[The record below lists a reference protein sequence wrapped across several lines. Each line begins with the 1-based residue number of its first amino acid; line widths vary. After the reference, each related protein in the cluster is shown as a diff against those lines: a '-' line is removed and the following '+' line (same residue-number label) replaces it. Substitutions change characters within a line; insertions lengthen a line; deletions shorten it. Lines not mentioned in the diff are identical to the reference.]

1 MKKMINIISIII
13 IVIFIL
19 SLIIIS
25 AVAGMYTYMAG
36 KNMGDPDSDSYIVP
50 ITIEA
55 EINGNSVKYKVIYEG
70 SEFIFT
76 GSKHRNKLEGRYS
89 KNSFARM
96 ELPGPPASL
105 TKKVIEPCNTI
116 TNTTAP
122 AYKIVHSVNSKD
134 DGVYRK
140 YKGMY
145 IVALGS
151 YYSKTMGD
159 KFIIEFLQPDGST
172 KKIKAVIGDQK
183 ADAHTDPKHQYQKYD
198 HSVVEFITA
207 KGTER
212 RVSATHEKVNSDFG
226 TIKSISKYQKVDIK
240 FSGKIENG
248 KARFTGTV
256 NGERFEADG
265 SLKNGKVSA
274 TGYVGSNFGFK
285 KGTGEFSYPLPR
297 TYAITSPF
305 GRRSFIFNGV
315 PYSDFHSGID
325 FGAPYGTDILAS
337 DSGTVLFAGNLGT
350 APGNHVIINHGNNK
364 FTLYAHASKLTTT
377 TGKKVKKGEK
387 IAEVGSTGLSSG
399 AHLHF
404 EIRVGG
410 SEFKNAVNPAPYLGL

>member
-1 MKKMINIISIII
+1 MKKMIGIISIII
-13 IVIFIL
+13 IVIFIF

-25 AVAGMYTYMAG
+25 AVAGMYAYIAG
-36 KNMGDPDSDSYIVP
+36 KNIGYSDAGSYMVP

-55 EINGNSVKYKVIYEG
+55 EISGNSVKYKVIYEE

-76 GSKHRNKLEGRYS
+76 GTKHRNKLEGRYS

-183 ADAHTDPKHQYQKYD
+183 SDAHTDPKHQYQKYD

-212 RVSATHEKVNSDFG
+212 KVSATHEKVNSDFG

-240 FSGKIENG
+240 FSGKIEND
-248 KARFTGTV
+248 KVKFTGTV
-256 NGERFEADG
+256 NGEKFEANG

-274 TGYVGSNFGFK
+274 TGYVGSKFGFK

-297 TYAITSPF
+297 TYTITSPF
-305 GRRSFIFNGV
+305 GNRMLNGRGN
-315 PYSDFHSGID
+315 FHSGID

-337 DSGTVLFAGNLGT
+337 DSGTIVTSGWGK
-350 APGNHVIINHGNNK
+350 GYGKHVIIDHGNNK
-364 FTLYAHASKLTTT
+364 FTLYAHASKLIASP
-377 TGKKVKKGEK
+377 GKKVKKGEK
-387 IAEVGSTGLSSG
+387 IAEVGSTGWSTG
-399 AHLHF
+399 PHLHF

-410 SEFKNAVNPAPYLGL
+410 NEFKNAVNPAPYLGL

>member
-1 MKKMINIISIII
+1 MKKMIKIISIII
-13 IVIFIL
+13 IVIFIF

-25 AVAGMYTYMAG
+25 AVAGIYSYIAG
-36 KNMGDPDSDSYIVP
+36 RNIGDPDSGSYMVP

-55 EINGNSVKYKVIYEG
+55 EISGNSVKYKVIYEG

-76 GSKHRNKLEGRYS
+76 GTKHRNKLEGRYS

-212 RVSATHEKVNSDFG
+212 KVSATHEKVNSDFG

-248 KARFTGTV
+248 KVKFTGTV

-274 TGYVGSNFGFK
+274 TGYVGSNFGSK
-285 KGTGEFSYPLPR
+285 KGTGEFIYPLPR
-297 TYAITSPF
+297 TYTITSPF
-305 GRRSFIFNGV
+305 GYRDIDGRRN
-315 PYSDFHSGID
+315 FHSGID

-337 DSGTVLFAGNLGT
+337 DSGTIITLGWDST
-350 APGNHVIINHGNNK
+350 GYGKHVVIDHGNNK
-364 FTLYAHASKLTTT
+364 FTLYAHASKLTTSP
-377 TGKKVKKGEK
+377 GKKVKKGEK
-387 IAEVGSTGLSSG
+387 IAEVGSTGWSSG
-399 AHLHF
+399 PHLHF
-404 EIRVGG
+404 EIRVGANA
-410 SEFKNAVNPAPYLGL
+410 FNNAVNPAPYLGL

>member
-1 MKKMINIISIII
+1 MKKMIKIISIII
-13 IVIFIL
+13 IVIFIF

-25 AVAGMYTYMAG
+25 AIAGMYTYMSG
-36 KNMGDPDSDSYIVP
+36 RNIGDPDSGSYMVP

-55 EINGNSVKYKVIYEG
+55 EINGNSVNYKVIYEA

-76 GSKHRNKLEGRYS
+76 GTKHRNKLEGRYS
-89 KNSFARM
+89 KNSFTRM

-159 KFIIEFLQPDGST
+159 KFIIDFLQPDGST

-212 RVSATHEKVNSDFG
+212 KVSATHEKVNSDFG

-240 FSGKIENG
+240 FSGKIEND
-248 KARFTGTV
+248 KVKFTGTV
-256 NGERFEADG
+256 NGEKFEADG

-297 TYAITSPF
+297 TYTITSPF
-305 GRRSFIFNGV
+305 GYRVIDGRRNL
-315 PYSDFHSGID
+315 HSGID

-337 DSGTVLFAGNLGT
+337 DSGTVITSGWHKSYGK
-350 APGNHVIINHGNNK
+350 HVIIDHGNNK
-364 FTLYAHASKLTTT
+364 FTLYGHASKLIASP
-377 TGKKVKKGEK
+377 GKKVKKGEK
-387 IAEVGSTGLSSG
+387 IAEVGSTGWSTG
-399 AHLHF
+399 PHLHF
-404 EIRVGG
+404 EIRVGRN
-410 SEFKNAVNPAPYLGL
+410 EFNNAVNPAPYLGL

>member
-1 MKKMINIISIII
+1 MKKMIKIISIII
-13 IVIFIL
+13 IVIFIF

-25 AVAGMYTYMAG
+25 AVAGIYSYIAG
-36 KNMGDPDSDSYIVP
+36 RNIGDPDSGSYMVP

-55 EINGNSVKYKVIYEG
+55 EISGNSVKYKVIYEG

-76 GSKHRNKLEGRYS
+76 GTKHRNKLEGRYS

-212 RVSATHEKVNSDFG
+212 KVSATHEKVNSDFG

-248 KARFTGTV
+248 KVKFTGTV

-297 TYAITSPF
+297 TYTITSPF
-305 GRRSFIFNGV
+305 GYRVIDGRRNL
-315 PYSDFHSGID
+315 HSGID

-337 DSGTVLFAGNLGT
+337 DSGTVITSGWHKSYGK
-350 APGNHVIINHGNNK
+350 HVIIDHGNNK
-364 FTLYAHASKLTTT
+364 FTLYAHASKLTTSP
-377 TGKKVKKGEK
+377 GKKVKKGEK
-387 IAEVGSTGLSSG
+387 IAEVGSTGWSSG
-399 AHLHF
+399 PHLHF
-404 EIRVGG
+404 EIRVGANT
-410 SEFKNAVNPAPYLGL
+410 FNNAVNPAPYLGL